1 MSMLSRYQASM
12 VLSGVGDA
20 FAYKQ
25 GDWEFCHSGEAI
37 YKEVT
42 EMGGV
47 EKIKVKCKIMEKII
61 SLLVFP

>member
-1 MSMLSRYQASM
+1 M

-47 EKIKVKCKIMEKII
+47 EKIKVKCKIMVKRSSRYWCFHDFSFLMIK
-61 SLLVFP
+61 